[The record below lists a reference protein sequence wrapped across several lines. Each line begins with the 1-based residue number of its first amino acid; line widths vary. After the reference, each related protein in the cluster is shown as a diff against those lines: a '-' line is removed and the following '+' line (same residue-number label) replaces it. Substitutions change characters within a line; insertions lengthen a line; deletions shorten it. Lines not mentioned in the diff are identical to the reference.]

1 MAALNKIMIM
11 GNLGKDPEVR
21 MVESGKKVA
30 TLSIGVTEKYKDRN
44 NQQQEKTEWF
54 SVVLWD
60 GNNGKGLASIAEQY
74 LKKGSSVYIEGKLQT
89 RSWDD
94 SSGVRKYRAEV
105 IGSTLQM
112 LSKSSA
118 TQDNNNSASDLDMS
132 FGAEDD
138 LPF

>member
-30 TLSIGVTEKYKDRN
+30 TLSVGVTEKYKDRN

-54 SVVLWD
+54 SVILWD

-94 SSGVRKYRAEV
+94 SSGVKKYRTEV

-138 LPF
+138 LPY